1 MDELV
6 FEIRQMEDPTRESP
20 GRLVGTLLTYEER
33 AKDRPE
39 VFARGA
45 LTWPEGGILI
55 NEQHN
60 RQSPILR
67 AVPFL
72 DGDQV
77 KIDAAL
83 PNTTRGRDAAENL
96 RQGVYTGLSVEFSSR
111 AEGRRG
117 PLREIRAAFLGHLNG
132 YQRTLTLRRD
142 PTGVFYA
149 SARKPCLYSRKE
161 KTLTPGVRNG
171 ERRLNCTSIS

>member
-6 FEIRQMEDPTRESP
+6 FEIRQEADPSRESP

-33 AKDRPE
+33 ANDRPE

-45 LTWPEGGILI
+45 LTWPEAGILI

-67 AVPFL
+67 VVPFL

-96 RQGVYTGLSVEFSSR
+96 RTGVYTGLSVEFASR

-117 PLREIRAAFLGHLNG
+117 PLREIRAALLGGAALVDTAAYKG
-132 YQRTLTLRRD
+132 STVEVRAEE
-142 PTGVFYA
+142 A
-149 SARKPCLYSRKE
+149 SDSMIEAAYRWL
-161 KTLTPGVRNG
+161 
-171 ERRLNCTSIS
+171 

>member
-117 PLREIRAAFLGHLNG
+117 PLREIRAAFLGGAALV
-132 YQRTLTLRRD
+132 D
-142 PTGVFYA
+142 SA
-149 SARKPCLYSRKE
+149 SYKGSTVE
-161 KTLTPGVRNG
+161 VRSVQLAMTDLLL
-171 ERRLNCTSIS
+171 EAAHRWL